1 MNTELNTDQ
10 HNKPFDIP
18 VLLMVFNRME
28 SASQVF
34 TAIKKAQPTKL
45 YIACDGP
52 RPHKENEKEK
62 VTEVRE
68 YLTSH
73 IDWPC
78 EVKTLFRE
86 NNLGCKRAVSGAID
100 WFFSHEEMGVI
111 LEDDCLPSQSF
122 FWFCRELLLRYKD
135 DTRIWQISGFNMLD
149 GKHRKNEHYF
159 FSHFGFSWGWASWS
173 RAWAHF
179 DVDMKLWPQAKEE
192 NIINTYPLMPSRYGT
207 WEETYSGKID
217 TWDYQWYFAMASNS
231 ALSIV
236 PTSSLIKNIGFGP
249 DATHTFNDIS
259 GRGKIENHDISF
271 PLTHPNFVIYNLEY
285 ETALLKQV
293 NSEYSLFN
301 RIKNRMRR
309 LLGKA

>member
-1 MNTELNTDQ
+1 MNNELNTDQ
-10 HNKPFDIP
+10 HNKPLDIP
-18 VLLMVFNRME
+18 VLLMVFNRLD

-34 TAIKKAQPTKL
+34 NAIKKVQPAKL

-52 RPHKENEKEK
+52 RAHKENEKEK
-62 VTEVRE
+62 VNAVRE
-68 YLTSH
+68 YLTSQV
-73 IDWPC
+73 DWPC

-100 WFFSHEEMGVI
+100 WFFSQEEMGVI

-122 FWFCRELLLRYKD
+122 FWFCRELLLHYKD

-159 FSHFGFSWGWASWS
+159 FSHFGFSWGWASWR

-179 DVDMKLWPQAKEE
+179 DVDMKLWPQAKQED
-192 NIINTYPLMPSRYGT
+192 IINTYPLMPSRYGT

-236 PTSSLIKNIGFGP
+236 STRSLIKNIGFGP

-301 RIKNRMRR
+301 RIKNRIRR
-309 LLGKA
+309 LIGKV